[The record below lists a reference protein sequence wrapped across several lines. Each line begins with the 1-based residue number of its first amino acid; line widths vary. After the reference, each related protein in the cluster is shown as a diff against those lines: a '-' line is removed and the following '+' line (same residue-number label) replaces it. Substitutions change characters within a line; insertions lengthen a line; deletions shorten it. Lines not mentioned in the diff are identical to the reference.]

1 MSIVTYKEQQ
11 YDNETSK
18 TTTINSVK
26 FNTNIKI
33 NKKQNNS
40 TDNISVKRF
49 DTEKINKRKHLQGM
63 YGKIRVPLKT
73 KK

>member
-11 YDNETSK
+11 HDNETSK

-49 DTEKINKRKHLQGM
+49 DTEKKL
-63 YGKIRVPLKT
+63 IRENICKECT
-73 KK
+73 EK